1 MTKKCFFFF
10 PSHLESNKQSNLKKK
25 SNSFRFFFPK
35 NYKCSTAYKS
45 TYTKAGRLN
54 LGLLSYNEKV
64 EPSERKE
71 HCLLTHPTIFQLTQP
86 HWIST
91 LKAEKKQSKTK
102 KDWRESNHSK
112 CSSVQEKKI
121 KMLKVILNSHHES
134 PESTEIHLQNS
145 RKSFKEARR
154 FYSLHA

>member
-1 MTKKCFFFF
+1 MLSSCPNLSSPLKLTCYNLISFSKNSHLLTKKCFFFF

-71 HCLLTHPTIFQLTQP
+71 HCLLTHPTTFQLTQP

-91 LKAEKKQSKTK
+91 LKAEKNNPKQKRIGVNQTTVNVHQYRK
-102 KDWRESNHSK
+102 RKLRCWRW
-112 CSSVQEKKI
+112 
-121 KMLKVILNSHHES
+121 
-134 PESTEIHLQNS
+134 
-145 RKSFKEARR
+145 F
-154 FYSLHA
+154 